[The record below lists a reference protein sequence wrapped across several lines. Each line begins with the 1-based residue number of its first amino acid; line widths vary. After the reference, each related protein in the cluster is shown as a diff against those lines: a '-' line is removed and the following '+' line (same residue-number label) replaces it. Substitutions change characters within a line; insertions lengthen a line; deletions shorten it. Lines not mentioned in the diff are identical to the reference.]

1 MGTHNEFNSDS
12 EESQL
17 SQHLEDSM
25 LDFDEDLIKQRR
37 IRTFSI
43 CESSDQE
50 SLSGEI
56 NSIDPQT
63 NFEESVKIF
72 SGKRKETSV
81 NTPYQSEENLSN
93 AATVCKKKQQ

>member
-1 MGTHNEFNSDS
+1 MEDGKTTEADESFTIKRFLNEKKFNSDS
-12 EESQL
+12 EESQI

-50 SLSGEI
+50 SLSGR
-56 NSIDPQT
+56 SPKCFQ
-63 NFEESVKIF
+63 KIHRF
-72 SGKRKETSV
+72 TSELACIFIAISG
-81 NTPYQSEENLSN
+81 
-93 AATVCKKKQQ
+93 C